1 MMNSAPTHDRY
12 PLQRAEYVMILLF
25 WTFFAVLWS
34 ADALL
39 SPGGRSV
46 PLFPSAPVWLA
57 VIAALVWALLTPPLF
72 VAAGR
77 LSVDHGAKALR
88 ILALLGLA
96 VVVGLA
102 VDALFGW
109 LRWEVFYEPRPGH
122 RPPLSMLQRMSRLW
136 FINQFIIAA
145 AIISAGLA
153 RHYFRREEA
162 RRGEAIRLQAQLAD
176 ARLAALRSQLDPHFL
191 FNTLHAVS
199 ALVERDPRGVRRMIA
214 RLSELLRTTLEGSR
228 EQEVPLREELRFLD
242 GYLDIMRVRFQGQ
255 LAVDLQIDP
264 GLGEALVPNLV
275 LQPLVENAI
284 RHGTSKNEHGGAIT
298 IAARRDGAR
307 VVLSVEDNGPT
318 APAAPLPP
326 AEGIGLRNTR
336 ERLAQLYG
344 GAQYL
349 TLAPR
354 ADGGMRVEVSLP
366 FHTGADLRAVAV

>member
-1 MMNSAPTHDRY
+1 MPPANERY

-34 ADALL
+34 ANALL
-39 SPGGRSV
+39 SPGGRAV
-46 PLFPSAPVWLA
+46 PLFPSAPVLLA
-57 VIAALVWALLTPPLF
+57 VIAAAVWAVLTPPLF

-77 LSVDHGAKALR
+77 LGVDGGARVGR
-88 ILALLGLA
+88 ILALVLLA
-96 VVVGLA
+96 CVVGFA
-102 VDALFGW
+102 VDALFSW
-109 LRWEVFYEPRPGH
+109 LRWDLFYEPRPGG
-122 RPPLSMLQRMSRLW
+122 RPPLGMLQRVSRLW

-145 AIISAGLA
+145 AILTAGLA

-214 RLSELLRTTLEGSR
+214 RLSELLRTTLEGAQ
-228 EQEVPLREELRFLD
+228 EQEVALHEELRFLD

-255 LAVDLQIDP
+255 LAVEMQIEP

-284 RHGTSKNEHGGAIT
+284 RHGTAKREHSGSIT
-298 IAARRDGAR
+298 IAARRDGAA
-307 VVLSVEDNGPT
+307 VVLSVEDNGP
-318 APAAPLPP
+318 AAPGDAPPP

-344 GAQYL
+344 PAQRL
-349 TLAPR
+349 TLEPR
-354 ADGGMRVEVSLP
+354 AAGGMRAEVRLP
-366 FHTGADLRAVAV
+366 FHTAADLRAVAV

>member
-1 MMNSAPTHDRY
+1 MTTIAPANEHY
-12 PLQRAEYVMILLF
+12 PLQRAEYVMIFLF

-34 ADALL
+34 ANALL
-39 SPGGRSV
+39 SPSGRSV
-46 PLFPSAPVWLA
+46 PLFPSAPVLLA
-57 VIAALVWALLTPPLF
+57 VVAALVWALLTPLLF

-77 LSVDHGAKALR
+77 LSIDGGARAAR
-88 ILALLGLA
+88 ILALVLLA
-96 VVVGLA
+96 VVVGFL
-102 VDALFGW
+102 VDSLFGW
-109 LRWEVFYEPRPGH
+109 LRWEVFYEARAGH
-122 RPPLSMLQRMSRLW
+122 RPPLGFLQRVSRLW

-145 AIISAGLA
+145 AILSAGLA

-162 RRGEAIRLQAQLAD
+162 RREEAIRLQAQLAD

-214 RLSELLRTTLEGSR
+214 RLSELLRTTLEGAK

-255 LAVDLQIDP
+255 LTVEMRIEP

-284 RHGTSKNEHGGAIT
+284 RHGTAKREQAGALT
-298 IAARRDGAR
+298 ISARREGAT
-307 VVLSVEDNGPT
+307 VVLSVEDNGPAALDD
-318 APAAPLPP
+318 APPFV
-326 AEGIGLRNTR
+326 EGIGLRNTR

-344 GAQYL
+344 ADQRL
-349 TLAPR
+349 SLAPR
-354 ADGGMRVEVSLP
+354 AAGGMRVEVRLP
-366 FHTGADLRAVAV
+366 FHTGADLRTVAV

>member
-1 MMNSAPTHDRY
+1 
-12 PLQRAEYVMILLF
+12 
-25 WTFFAVLWS
+25 VL
-34 ADALL
+34 
-39 SPGGRSV
+39 
-46 PLFPSAPVWLA
+46 LA
-57 VIAALVWALLTPPLF
+57 VVAAAVWALLTPPLF

-77 LSVDHGAKALR
+77 LSIDRGARAGR
-88 ILALLGLA
+88 ILALLLLA
-96 VVVGLA
+96 LVVGFA
-102 VDALFGW
+102 VDSLFGW
-109 LRWEVFYEPRPGH
+109 LRWEVFYEPRPRHG
-122 RPPLSMLQRMSRLW
+122 PPLGMLQRVSRLW

-145 AIISAGLA
+145 AILSAGLA
-153 RHYFRREEA
+153 RHYFRREES

-214 RLSELLRTTLEGSR
+214 RLSELLRTTLEGAT
-228 EQEVPLREELRFLD
+228 EQEVPLHEELRFLD

-255 LAVDLQIDP
+255 LGVEMQIEP

-284 RHGTSKNEHGGAIT
+284 RHGTAKLDHAGSII
-298 IAARRDGAR
+298 IAARREGAA

-318 APAAPLPP
+318 TPGDAPPVV
-326 AEGIGLRNTR
+326 EGIGLRNTR

-344 GAQYL
+344 AAQHL

-354 ADGGMRVEVSLP
+354 AGGGMRAEVRLP